1 MSNGLQPHELT
12 GEQKVSLKAR
22 VITGIILAIIGIP
35 CIFLGGWFY
44 FAVVMA
50 LLAIGT
56 HEILVA
62 PQKRFPLFI
71 YIFTYVLI
79 FSFVYWIFIK
89 NNIASYIA
97 DKDLYIENFNKIGP
111 DSILFVGFNDIIVS
125 SIGVAVA
132 VCVFF
137 FVSFLVTDFTIN
149 DICYFFTMSILIGL
163 GFQSFYFLRYYPNF
177 LFDKANVEAGYE
189 LVHLLDPSFKYAQS
203 AFLICYVVLG
213 TICNDIGAYFVGI
226 LFGKNKVNPR
236 ISPKKTW
243 EGVVGG
249 VIFSMIVSVTFALL
263 CAYFNMPLLPTLTLD
278 GWYWILIISA
288 LIVFLSI
295 LGDFAFS
302 AIKRFFAI
310 KDFGSLLKGH
320 GGVLDRFDSLIFS
333 GIGVSVIL
341 IFITNGWDFFK

>member
-1 MSNGLQPHELT
+1 MKRNELSKD
-12 GEQKVSLKAR
+12 QKVSLKAR
-22 VITGIILAIIGIP
+22 IITGFVLALIGLP

-44 FAVVMA
+44 FAVVVA

-71 YIFTYVLI
+71 YIFTYILI

-89 NNIASYIA
+89 NNVASYSL
-97 DKDLYIENFNKIGP
+97 DKELYLSNLQNNGP
-111 DSILFVGFNDIIVS
+111 DSILFLGFNDIIVS

-132 VCVFF
+132 VCAFF
-137 FVSFLVTDFTIN
+137 LVSFLVTDFTIN
-149 DICYFFTMSILIGL
+149 DVCYFFTMSILIGL
-163 GFQSFYFLRYYPNF
+163 GFQAFYFLRYYPSF
-177 LFDKANVEAGYE
+177 LFNKFVESG
-189 LVHLLDPSFKYAQS
+189 LSTVNLLDPSFKYAQGS
-203 AFLICYVVLG
+203 FLLIYVVLG
-213 TICNDIGAYFVGI
+213 VICNDIGAYFVGI

-243 EGVVGG
+243 EGVIGG
-249 VIFSMIVSVTFALL
+249 VFFSMAISITFALL
-263 CAYFNMPLLPTLTLD
+263 CSYFGMPILPTLTLSS
-278 GWYWILIISA
+278 WYWVLIISG
-288 LIVFLSI
+288 LICFLSI

-302 AIKRFFAI
+302 AIKRFFGI

-320 GGVLDRFDSLIFS
+320 GGILDRFDSFIFS
-333 GIGVSVIL
+333 SIGVSVIL